1 MQLYKVGVDI
11 MWANPQAFPNVIL
24 RLGGMHTLMSFAG
37 CVGSLMNEAG
47 LQEVLESSF
56 AGVPKMLSGKKY
68 PQNIRTMRMVAEEL
82 LRDVLQRNQE
92 INSFDELM
100 NVLEDIA
107 TKSST

>member
-47 LQEVLESSF
+47 LQEVLE
-56 AGVPKMLSGKKY
+56 
-68 PQNIRTMRMVAEEL
+68 
-82 LRDVLQRNQE
+82 
-92 INSFDELM
+92 
-100 NVLEDIA
+100 
-107 TKSST
+107 